1 MLFNSTIR
9 KELSRNF
16 GATLV
21 VMVTIVITMMIIR
34 ILGHAAQG
42 VINPSEVNLI
52 IGFTM
57 LGHLPTI
64 MTMSLFIATVG
75 TLSRIY
81 LESEM
86 VVWLSS
92 GRSLS
97 SFLKPITS
105 FSWPL
110 IAIVAVLVLV
120 IWPWSN
126 AEIGELRERFE
137 RRGDLER
144 VTPGQFQESSNGTKV
159 FFVDKDSVENK
170 TGKNIF
176 IAANEHGKNSMTSAK
191 TGDIELIGDERFLM
205 LQNGQRL
212 ERTIGQMDI
221 KVSEFKTYGSRIGQ
235 DVKVNNNLSNASIPT
250 LSLIAEPSLVHQGE
264 LSWRLGIAFA
274 ALNLPII
281 ALAITS
287 ANPRVG
293 RSGNFALAFFVF
305 MIYYNFI
312 NLGNSWITLGKVEF
326 LNYML
331 VLHGGAFAASFVLL
345 LGRNNNWDIRRLL
358 IPRIPRK
365 EVA

>member
-1 MLFNSTIR
+1 MLFHSTIR

-92 GRSLS
+92 GRALT
-97 SFLKPITS
+97 SFLKPVTS

-110 IAIVAVLVLV
+110 IAIVSVLVLV

-126 AEIGELRERFE
+126 AEISELRERFE

-144 VTPGQFQESSNGTKV
+144 VTPGQFQESANGTKV

-176 IAANEHGKNSMTSAK
+176 IAANENGKNSMTSAK
-191 TGDIELIGDERFLM
+191 TGDIQLIDDERFLM
-205 LQNGQRL
+205 LQNGQRI
-212 ERTIGQMDI
+212 ERMASEMDI

-235 DVKVNNNLSNASIPT
+235 DVKVASSASNASIPT
-250 LSLIAEPSLVHQGE
+250 LNLLADPTLVHQGE

-274 ALNLPII
+274 ALNLPLI
-281 ALAITS
+281 ALAMTS

-312 NLGNSWITLGKVEF
+312 NLGNSWITLGKVPM
-326 LNYML
+326 LSYML
-331 VLHGGAFAASFVLL
+331 MLHGGAFGASFLL
-345 LGRNNNWDIRRLL
+345 LIGRTNNWDIRRLL
-358 IPRIPRK
+358 APKLSRR
-365 EVA
+365 ELA

>member
-1 MLFNSTIR
+1 MLFHSTIR

-92 GRSLS
+92 GRALT

-110 IAIVAVLVLV
+110 IAIVSVLVLV

-126 AEIGELRERFE
+126 TEISELRERFE

-144 VTPGQFQESSNGTKV
+144 VTPGQFQESANGTKV

-176 IAANEHGKNSMTSAK
+176 IAANENGKNSMTSAK
-191 TGDIELIGDERFLM
+191 TGDIQLIEDERFLM
-205 LQNGQRL
+205 LQSGQRI
-212 ERTIGQMDI
+212 ERMAGEMDI
-221 KVSEFKTYGSRIGQ
+221 KVSEFKSYGSRIGQ
-235 DVKVNNNLSNASIPT
+235 DVKVVSNASNASIAT
-250 LSLIAEPSLVHQGE
+250 LSLIADPTLVHQGE
-264 LSWRLGIAFA
+264 LSWRLGIALA
-274 ALNLPII
+274 ALNLPFL
-281 ALAITS
+281 ALSITS

-312 NLGNSWITLGKVEF
+312 NLGNSWITLGKVPL

-331 VLHGGAFAASFVLL
+331 MLHGGAFAASFLL
-345 LGRNNNWDIRRLL
+345 LLARTNNWHMRRLL
-358 IPRIPRK
+358 LPRLSRK
-365 EVA
+365 ELA